1 MLNNVDNTNELNGAE
16 NKKFYYKQF
25 KILDKTDKE
34 SN

>member
-1 MLNNVDNTNELNGAE
+1 MMSTSMTINELNGAE